1 MEDIFMKKRFLSL
14 LLVLCMALSLCV
26 VPVSAA
32 SPKVYAKMSNSY
44 KSGPYYTKLM
54 NVNLTGNQIADLINV
69 ARSQVGY
76 HAGTSAKDLSGTSK
90 NGALYV
96 EYFNL
101 ISPGTMPNQWCATF
115 VTWCFREA
123 GIPTSIVPNST
134 GCGMIRETAGKYK
147 NEYGATYHSLESGYK
162 PKKGDIV
169 LYESIDGKKPNYY
182 YVVKRNSKGFPTSTS
197 HVGIVSG
204 DYDASTNSFKTIQ
217 RKGEVVKEYNE
228 KMTVWGWN
236 KDKTVKI
243 KGIQGFVTPAYTST
257 TAKTGTLTINYN
269 ANGGTVSAANFSQ
282 NSSGTVLQ
290 NGSNVASKWPYGKGN
305 TENGLWNATSFGLTR
320 SGYEFLGWSLSR
332 DGSSRIFGEDDLTLK
347 AETIYPNVKNGDA
360 TVTLYAVWSASSY
373 TLQCF
378 NNYSGVNY
386 LLNSDFT
393 GSLDSGYWSS
403 RDTSVATLSIDTAN
417 KHNGYNSLRIV
428 NNSAGSNGKD
438 LRIQTLT
445 QGSGN
450 YDNFVGDSKSMTLSF
465 WAKSSTPGASMHFRW
480 GYSNAFQSVTLSTSW
495 QKYTLRMD
503 KNGDANHC
511 MHPYVDTAGTV
522 WIAEMQLE
530 DGTSASEF
538 VPENGGLYQKA
549 AQKTSGSYTLPEAP
563 ERDGYT
569 FDGWYTA
576 ANGGSRVTN
585 TTAVKSGNFCIY
597 AHWTYDEP
605 EYEPE
610 EMLPDVDLSEI
621 SFDSDPE
628 EESQTPV
635 TPVEPDPIVEPVT
648 PETPGANTI
657 VMRIDDPVMTV
668 NGRVTAVDELGNTP
682 VIRNSRTMLPIA
694 SVMLAMNGTVGWDGS
709 TRTVTLK
716 RDGKT
721 MFLRIGSGFAWDET
735 GMTVA
740 NLDSPPIVI
749 NGRTMLPVAA
759 VVLYFGANISW
770 DGATRTVTITY

>member
-1 MEDIFMKKRFLSL
+1 MKKRFLSL

-32 SPKVYAKMSNSY
+32 SPAVYDKMSASY

-76 HAGTSAKDLSGTSK
+76 HAGSSKTDLSGTAKSGK
-90 NGALYV
+90 NYV
-96 EYFNL
+96 EYFNR
-101 ISPGTMPNQWCATF
+101 ISPSTQGNNWCATF

-123 GIPTSIVPNST
+123 GISTSIMPSAT
-134 GCGMIRETAGKYK
+134 GCGKIRNTVK
-147 NEYGATYHSLESGYK
+147 NQGATYHSRESGYK
-162 PKKGDIV
+162 PKVGDII
-169 LYESIDGKKPNYY
+169 LYESMGGNYTY
-182 YVVKRNSKGFPTSTS
+182 YVVKRDANGFPTSTS

-204 DYDASTNSFKTIQ
+204 DYDASTGKFRTIQ
-217 RKGEVVKEYNE
+217 RSGAVVKEFYESIN
-228 KMTVWGWN
+228 T
-236 KDKTVKI
+236 
-243 KGIQGFVTPAYTST
+243 KGPDANGKATIYRIQGFVTPAYTST
-257 TAKTGTLTINYN
+257 TAKTGTLTMNYN

-282 NSSGTVLQ
+282 NSSGQILQ
-290 NGSNVASKWPYGKGN
+290 NGSAVTNKWAYGSGSP
-305 TENGLWNATSFGLTR
+305 EYGLWNAASFGLTR

-332 DGSSRIFGEDDLTLK
+332 DGSSRIFDQDDTSLV
-347 AETIYPNVKNGDA
+347 AENIYPAVKNGDA
-360 TVTLYAVWSASSY
+360 TVTLYAVWSASAY

-386 LLNSDFT
+386 LLNSDFARQ
-393 GSLDSGYWSS
+393 LDSGYWSS

-417 KHNGYNSLRIV
+417 KHDGYNSLRID
-428 NNSAGSNGKD
+428 NRSAGSNGKD

-445 QGSGN
+445 QGSRN
-450 YDNFVGDSKSMTLSF
+450 YDNFVGDSKAMTLSF
-465 WAKSSTPGASMHFRW
+465 WAKSSTPGASMYFRW
-480 GYSNAFQSVTLSTSW
+480 GYSTAFQSVTLSTSW

-538 VPENGGLYQKA
+538 VPENGGMYQKT
-549 AQKTSGSYTLPEAP
+549 AQKTSGSYALPENP
-563 ERDGYT
+563 VRDGYL

-576 ANGGSRVTN
+576 AAGGSRVTN
-585 TTAVKSGNFCIY
+585 STPVKSGNFCVY

-610 EMLPDVDLSEI
+610 EMGFDTEISEI
-621 SFDSDPE
+621 SIDPE

-635 TPVEPDPIVEPVT
+635 TPVEPDPTVEPVT
-648 PETPGANTI
+648 PETPAGNTI

>member
-54 NVNLTGNQIADLINV
+54 NVNLTGNQIEDLINV

-76 HAGTSAKDLSGTSK
+76 HASSSKSNLSGTAKS
-90 NGALYV
+90 GDGCV

-101 ISPGTMPNQWCATF
+101 ISPSTMGNAWCATF

-123 GIPTSIVPNST
+123 GIPTSIMPSAT
-134 GCGMIRETAGKYK
+134 GCGKVRNSVK
-147 NEYGATYHSLESGYK
+147 NQGATYHSRESGYK
-162 PKKGDIV
+162 PKKGDII
-169 LYESIDGKKPNYY
+169 LYESMANNYSY
-182 YVVKRNSKGFPTSTS
+182 YVVKRDSNGFPTSTS
-197 HVGIVSG
+197 HVGIVSK
-204 DYDASTNSFKTIQ
+204 DYNESTKKFTTIQ
-217 RKGEVVKEYNE
+217 RKGAVVKEFEQGINV
-228 KMTVWGWN
+228 KGP
-236 KDKTVKI
+236 DKSGANTI
-243 KGIQGFVTPAYTST
+243 YAIQGFVTPAYTST
-257 TAKTGTLTINYN
+257 TAKAGTLTMNYN

-290 NGSNVASKWPYGKGN
+290 NGSNVASRWPYGKGN

-373 TLQCF
+373 MLQCF

-386 LLNSDFT
+386 LLNSDFA

-417 KHNGYNSLRIV
+417 KHNGYNSLRID
-428 NNSAGSNGKD
+428 NRSAGSNGKD

-445 QGSGN
+445 QASGN

-465 WAKSSTPGASMHFRW
+465 WAKSSTPGASMYFRW
-480 GYSNAFQSVTLSTSW
+480 GYSSNFQSVTLSTSW

-511 MHPYVDTAGTV
+511 MHPYVDTTGTV

-538 VPENGGLYQKA
+538 VPESGGLYQKA
-549 AQKTSGSYTLPEAP
+549 AQKTSGSYALPEDP
-563 ERDGYT
+563 VRDGYL

-576 ANGGSRVTN
+576 ADGGSRI
-585 TTAVKSGNFCIY
+585 TASTPVKSGNFCVY
-597 AHWTYDEP
+597 AHWTLEEP

-610 EMLPDVDLSEI
+610 EMGPETDVELVEEGSE
-621 SFDSDPE
+621 PAPGAE
-628 EESQTPV
+628 PV